1 MSELLE
7 GGSIVE
13 VALLGGGRIRAD
25 RLVRVRVDLLQH
37 VSLDSVLDVA
47 RELLLV
53 ELRVLLLQLVH
64 VLRDGGAEDLVAVLL
79 RVVLLVLAAVAIEAS
94 VLVRD
99 VQTTVVRALQHSE
112 HAGSRRRAAQT
123 HIQVAAERTL
133 LAQLRDEVRLLLALA
148 GLHLTVHLLVALV
161 HLGHA
166 QLRQQ
171 TASHQQ
177 TRAVRSSVVRQTQL
191 HSVAGKLGRRGSA
204 QNAVTNDLSRHD
216 LSNHL
221 VVGDAHHQAVL
232 GGVVLVLGL
241 DDQSLTSVVVGL
253 TL

>member
-7 GGSIVE
+7 GGLVIE
-13 VALLGGGRIRAD
+13 VALLGGAGIRAD

-37 VSLDSVLDVA
+37 VSLDAVLDVA

-53 ELRVLLLQLVH
+53 QLRVLLLQLVH
-64 VLRDGGAEDLVAVLL
+64 VLRDRRAEDLIAVLL
-79 RVVLLVLAAVAIEAS
+79 RVVLLVLAAVAIEAG

-99 VQTTVVRALQHSE
+99 VQTAVVRALQHRE
-112 HAGSRRRAAQT
+112 HARSRRRAAQT
-123 HIQVAAERTL
+123 HVQVAAERTL
-133 LAQLRDEVRLLLALA
+133 LAQLRHVVRLLLALA
-148 GLHLTVHLLVALV
+148 GLHLAVHLLVALV
-161 HLGHA
+161 HLRHA
-166 QLRQQ
+166 QLRQK

-177 TRAVRSSVVRQTQL
+177 TRAVGSSVVRQTQL
-191 HSVAGKLGRRGSA
+191 HSVAGELRRGSSA
-204 QNAVTNDLSRHD
+204 QNAVTDDLGRHD
-216 LSNHL
+216 LGNHL

-253 TL
+253 SL